1 MGAALRRN
9 IPAISAGG
17 LVAVTAVAVSVL
29 GVDFAQAAVKPAV
42 APTSAPAPTGDGLK
56 YLPIKEVF
64 RTPVGP
70 CDDDGTTI
78 EMANCFLVKVVGTDR
93 KIDALQQQR
102 FNRASSTKARAA
114 VLKDDATWLK
124 HRRAEV
130 RKVGTG
136 GTLDTVLQAQ
146 KTLEL
151 SEKRLNVLQ

>member
-9 IPAISAGG
+9 IPAISAAG

-42 APTSAPAPTGDGLK
+42 APAGSAAPAGDGLK

-64 RTPVGP
+64 STPVGR

-78 EMANCFLVKVVGTDR
+78 EMANCFLVKVVRTDH
-93 KIDALQQQR
+93 KIDALQKQR
-102 FNRASSTKARAA
+102 FDRAKTTHTRKT
-114 VLKDDATWLK
+114 VLKDDAGWLK

-130 RKVGTG
+130 RKVDTG

-151 SEKRLNVLQ
+151 SKKRLNALQ

>member
-9 IPAISAGG
+9 IPAITAAG
-17 LVAVTAVAVSVL
+17 LVAVTAAAVSVL
-29 GVDFAQAAVKPAV
+29 GVDFAQAAAKPAV
-42 APTSAPAPTGDGLK
+42 APTSSPAPSGDGLK

-64 RTPVGP
+64 GTPVGP
-70 CDDDGTTI
+70 CDEDGTTI
-78 EMANCFLVKVVGTDR
+78 KMANCFLMKVVRTDQ
-93 KIDALQQQR
+93 KIDALQKQR
-102 FNRASSTKARAA
+102 FNQAKTTDARKT

-130 RKVGTG
+130 RKVDTG

-151 SEKRLNVLQ
+151 SEQRLNALD